1 MELRYKTFIMPHVG
15 DLYSQCADR
24 FAIGTDKNC
33 FAIADGVGESLFPY
47 DWAELVCEDF
57 IANPNLFCENNKL
70 VRENAL
76 IEAWNQKRDERTA
89 NLTETELFLFEMGLE
104 KADFAACT
112 FVGLSID
119 KKQWQSLALG
129 DSYLFVLDKNL
140 EIIESVASQK
150 GEEFSNFPEY
160 FASQAEKNHGK
171 TIKVCGDINKVTYF
185 VLLTDAISDWFIK
198 VDTEK
203 RKELLAIS
211 DMQSFH
217 SLVNKEREN
226 GNMKDDDTTAVIIEV
241 VHDDSDDIKYT
252 KLYNTNI
259 NDLIE
264 EEEKCLKLE
273 DSLEDMENDSF
284 IKNDTVEKKTIIE
297 EIDGVNAVSQPIEL
311 AILPKENTDTT
322 INSHSITSSPIEE
335 LTNKLRQ
342 YIDDFIKL
350 GDELLDKIDYVK
362 SQDTQNRNRWDKV
375 GKSVK
380 KILET
385 GKTIITN
392 LNKIKK

>member
-57 IANPNLFCENNKL
+57 IANPNLFCEDNKL
-70 VRENAL
+70 VRESQL
-76 IEAWNQKRDERTA
+76 IKAWNQKRDERTA

-171 TIKVCGDINKVTYF
+171 TIKASGDINKASYF

-198 VDTEK
+198 VDAEK

-241 VHDDSDDIKYT
+241 VHNDSDDIKYT
-252 KLYNTNI
+252 ELHNTNI
-259 NDLIE
+259 HTLII
-264 EEEKCLKLE
+264 EEEKCIAEKNNEAAELQSQEHIKDNLGTNEDERSVTIDLTDSIKETTEQADVLPLAEDLEGMQMLFFEEISNIVDCTKKGMYSLSSKVKSHTFIGKNRQEKNYWNDLKRCL
-273 DSLEDMENDSF
+273 DKTIQDLNSTK
-284 IKNDTVEKKTIIE
+284 KNVEKLIE
-297 EIDGVNAVSQPIEL
+297 
-311 AILPKENTDTT
+311 KM
-322 INSHSITSSPIEE
+322 
-335 LTNKLRQ
+335 K
-342 YIDDFIKL
+342 
-350 GDELLDKIDYVK
+350 
-362 SQDTQNRNRWDKV
+362 
-375 GKSVK
+375 
-380 KILET
+380 
-385 GKTIITN
+385 
-392 LNKIKK
+392 

>member
-1 MELRYKTFIMPHVG
+1 MELRYKTFIMPHIG
-15 DLYSQCADR
+15 DKYSQCADR

-76 IEAWNQKRDERTA
+76 IEAWNRKRDERIA
-89 NLTETELFLFEMGLE
+89 NLTETELFIYQMGLK

-171 TIKVCGDINKVTYF
+171 TIKACGDINKVTYF

-198 VDTEK
+198 VDTNK
-203 RKELLAIS
+203 RKELLAVS
-211 DMQSFH
+211 DMPSFH
-217 SLVNKEREN
+217 SHVNKERES

-342 YIDDFIKL
+342 YIDDFIKI

-380 KILET
+380 KISET

>member
-1 MELRYKTFIMPHVG
+1 MPHVG

-264 EEEKCLKLE
+264 EEEKCHALE
-273 DSLEDMENDSF
+273 EPLEEIKNDSF
-284 IKNDTVEKKTIIE
+284 IKSDTDEKKTIIE
-297 EIDGVNAVSQPIEL
+297 EIDEVNAVSQPVEL

-350 GDELLDKIDYVK
+350 GDEFLDKIDYVK

-380 KILET
+380 KISET
-385 GKTIITN
+385 SKTVITN

>member
-1 MELRYKTFIMPHVG
+1 MELRYKTFIMPHIG
-15 DLYSQCADR
+15 DKYSQCADR

-76 IEAWNQKRDERTA
+76 IEAWNRKRDERIA
-89 NLTETELFLFEMGLE
+89 NLTETELFIYQMGLK

-171 TIKVCGDINKVTYF
+171 TIKACGDINKVTYF

-198 VDTEK
+198 VDTNK
-203 RKELLAIS
+203 RKELLAVS
-211 DMQSFH
+211 DMPSFH
-217 SLVNKEREN
+217 SLVNKERES

-342 YIDDFIKL
+342 YIDDFIKI

-380 KILET
+380 KISET

>member
-185 VLLTDAISDWFIK
+185 LLLTDAISDWFIK

-297 EIDGVNAVSQPIEL
+297 KIDGVNAVSQPIEL

-380 KILET
+380 KISET
-385 GKTIITN
+385 GKTVITN

>member
-1 MELRYKTFIMPHVG
+1 
-15 DLYSQCADR
+15 
-24 FAIGTDKNC
+24 
-33 FAIADGVGESLFPY
+33 
-47 DWAELVCEDF
+47 
-57 IANPNLFCENNKL
+57 
-70 VRENAL
+70 
-76 IEAWNQKRDERTA
+76 
-89 NLTETELFLFEMGLE
+89 MGLE

-171 TIKVCGDINKVTYF
+171 TIKACGDINKVTYF

-380 KILET
+380 KISET

>member
-171 TIKVCGDINKVTYF
+171 TIKVSGDINKASYF

-198 VDTEK
+198 VDNEK
-203 RKELLAIS
+203 RRELLALS

-217 SLVNKEREN
+217 SLVNKERES

-241 VHDDSDDIKYT
+241 VHDGSEEIKYT
-252 KLYNTNI
+252 EVYNTNI
-259 NDLIE
+259 HELIE
-264 EEEKCLKLE
+264 EEEKCHALE
-273 DSLEDMENDSF
+273 EPLENIKNDSF

-380 KILET
+380 KISET
-385 GKTIITN
+385 GKTVITN

>member
-1 MELRYKTFIMPHVG
+1 MELRYKTFIMPHIG
-15 DLYSQCADR
+15 DKYSQCADR

-76 IEAWNQKRDERTA
+76 IEAWNRKRDERIA
-89 NLTETELFLFEMGLE
+89 NLTETELFIYQMGLK

-150 GEEFSNFPEY
+150 GEEFSYFPEY

-171 TIKVCGDINKVTYF
+171 TIKACGDINKVTYF

-198 VDTEK
+198 VDTNK
-203 RKELLAIS
+203 RKELLAVS
-211 DMQSFH
+211 DMPSFH
-217 SLVNKEREN
+217 SLVNKERES

-342 YIDDFIKL
+342 YIDDFIKI

-380 KILET
+380 KISET

>member
-217 SLVNKEREN
+217 ALVNKEREN

-380 KILET
+380 KISET
-385 GKTIITN
+385 GKTVITN

>member
-1 MELRYKTFIMPHVG
+1 MELRYKTFIMPHIG
-15 DLYSQCADR
+15 DKYSQCADR

-33 FAIADGVGESLFPY
+33 FVIADGVGESLFPY

-76 IEAWNQKRDERTA
+76 IEAWNRKRDERIA
-89 NLTETELFLFEMGLE
+89 NLTETELFIYQMGLK

-259 NDLIE
+259 HELIE
-264 EEEKCLKLE
+264 EEEKCHALE
-273 DSLEDMENDSF
+273 EPLEDMKNDSF
-284 IKNDTVEKKTIIE
+284 IKSDTDEKKTIIE
-297 EIDGVNAVSQPIEL
+297 KIDEVNAVSQPIEL
-311 AILPKENTDTT
+311 TILPKENNDTT
-322 INSHSITSSPIEE
+322 NHTHCITSSPIEE

-342 YIDDFIKL
+342 YIDDFIKI

-380 KILET
+380 KISET

>member
-1 MELRYKTFIMPHVG
+1 MPHVG

-380 KILET
+380 KISET
-385 GKTIITN
+385 GKTVITN

>member
-1 MELRYKTFIMPHVG
+1 MPHVG

-259 NDLIE
+259 SDLIE

-380 KILET
+380 KISET
-385 GKTIITN
+385 GKTVITN

>member
-259 NDLIE
+259 SDLIE

-380 KILET
+380 KISET
-385 GKTIITN
+385 GKTVITN

>member
-1 MELRYKTFIMPHVG
+1 MPHIG
-15 DLYSQCADR
+15 DKYSQCADR

-76 IEAWNQKRDERTA
+76 IEAWNRKRDERIA
-89 NLTETELFLFEMGLE
+89 NLTETELFIYQMGLK

-380 KILET
+380 KISET

>member
-1 MELRYKTFIMPHVG
+1 MELRYKTFIMPHIG

-241 VHDDSDDIKYT
+241 VHDGTEEIKYT
-252 KLYNTNI
+252 EVYNTNI
-259 NDLIE
+259 HELIE

-380 KILET
+380 KISET
-385 GKTIITN
+385 GKTVITN
-392 LNKIKK
+392 LNKINK

>member
-342 YIDDFIKL
+342 YIDDFIKI

-380 KILET
+380 KISET
-385 GKTIITN
+385 GKTVITN

>member
-76 IEAWNQKRDERTA
+76 IEAWNRKRKERIA
-89 NLTETELFLFEMGLE
+89 NLTETELFLYEMGLE

-119 KKQWQSLALG
+119 KKQWQCLALG
-129 DSYLFVLDKNL
+129 DSYLFVLDNNL

-171 TIKVCGDINKVTYF
+171 TIKVCGDINKASYF

-198 VDTEK
+198 VDTDK
-203 RKELLAIS
+203 RKELLAVS
-211 DMQSFH
+211 DMPSFH

-241 VHDDSDDIKYT
+241 VHDGSEEIKYT
-252 KLYNTNI
+252 EVYNTNI
-259 NDLIE
+259 HELIE
-264 EEEKCLKLE
+264 EEEKCHALE
-273 DSLEDMENDSF
+273 EPLEEIKNDSF
-284 IKNDTVEKKTIIE
+284 IKSDTDEKKTIIE
-297 EIDGVNAVSQPIEL
+297 EIDEVNAVSQPIEL
-311 AILPKENTDTT
+311 TILPKENNDTT
-322 INSHSITSSPIEE
+322 NHTHCITSSPIEE
-335 LTNKLRQ
+335 LTDKFRQ
-342 YIDDFIKL
+342 YIGDFIKL
-350 GDELLDKIDYVK
+350 GDEFLDKIDYVK

-380 KILET
+380 KISET
-385 GKTIITN
+385 GKTVITN
-392 LNKIKK
+392 LNKINK

>member
-171 TIKVCGDINKVTYF
+171 TIKVCRDINKVTYF

-342 YIDDFIKL
+342 HIDDFIKI

-380 KILET
+380 KISET
-385 GKTIITN
+385 GKTVITN

>member
-1 MELRYKTFIMPHVG
+1 MELRYKTFIMPHIG
-15 DLYSQCADR
+15 DKYSQCADR

-76 IEAWNQKRDERTA
+76 IEAWNRKRDERIA
-89 NLTETELFLFEMGLE
+89 NLTETELFIYQMGLK

-380 KILET
+380 KISET

>member
-1 MELRYKTFIMPHVG
+1 MPHIG
-15 DLYSQCADR
+15 DKYSQCADR

-76 IEAWNQKRDERTA
+76 IEAWNRKRDERIA
-89 NLTETELFLFEMGLE
+89 NLTETELFIYQMGLK

-171 TIKVCGDINKVTYF
+171 TIKASGDINKVTYF

-198 VDTEK
+198 VDTDK
-203 RKELLAIS
+203 RKELLAVS
-211 DMQSFH
+211 DMPSFH
-217 SLVNKEREN
+217 ALVNKEREN
-226 GNMKDDDTTAVIIEV
+226 RNMKDDDTTAVIIEV

-335 LTNKLRQ
+335 STNKLRQ
-342 YIDDFIKL
+342 YIDNFIKL

-380 KILET
+380 KISET
-385 GKTIITN
+385 GKTVITN

>member
-1 MELRYKTFIMPHVG
+1 ML
-15 DLYSQCADR
+15 
-24 FAIGTDKNC
+24 
-33 FAIADGVGESLFPY
+33 
-47 DWAELVCEDF
+47 W
-57 IANPNLFCENNKL
+57 
-70 VRENAL
+70 
-76 IEAWNQKRDERTA
+76 
-89 NLTETELFLFEMGLE
+89 
-104 KADFAACT
+104 
-112 FVGLSID
+112 
-119 KKQWQSLALG
+119 
-129 DSYLFVLDKNL
+129 
-140 EIIESVASQK
+140 
-150 GEEFSNFPEY
+150 
-160 FASQAEKNHGK
+160 
-171 TIKVCGDINKVTYF
+171 
-185 VLLTDAISDWFIK
+185 
-198 VDTEK
+198 
-203 RKELLAIS
+203 
-211 DMQSFH
+211 
-217 SLVNKEREN
+217 
-226 GNMKDDDTTAVIIEV
+226 
-241 VHDDSDDIKYT
+241 
-252 KLYNTNI
+252 YNTNI

-342 YIDDFIKL
+342 YIDDFIKI

-380 KILET
+380 KISET

>member
-342 YIDDFIKL
+342 YIDDFIKI

-380 KILET
+380 KISET

>member
-1 MELRYKTFIMPHVG
+1 MELRYKTFIMPHIG
-15 DLYSQCADR
+15 DKYSQCADR

-47 DWAELVCEDF
+47 DWAELVCNDF
-57 IANPNLFCENNKL
+57 TANPNLFCEDNKL
-70 VRENAL
+70 VRESRL

-171 TIKVCGDINKVTYF
+171 TIKACGDINKVTYF

-198 VDTEK
+198 IDTDK

-211 DMQSFH
+211 DMPSFH

-241 VHDDSDDIKYT
+241 VHDGSEEIKYT
-252 KLYNTNI
+252 KVYNTNI
-259 NDLIE
+259 HELIE
-264 EEEKCLKLE
+264 EEEKCHALEEPLE
-273 DSLEDMENDSF
+273 DIKNDSF
-284 IKNDTVEKKTIIE
+284 IKSDTDEKKTIIE
-297 EIDGVNAVSQPIEL
+297 EINEVNAVSQPIEL
-311 AILPKENTDTT
+311 TILPKENNDTT
-322 INSHSITSSPIEE
+322 NHTHCITSSPIEE
-335 LTNKLRQ
+335 LTDKLRQ
-342 YIDDFIKL
+342 YIGDFIKL
-350 GDELLDKIDYVK
+350 GDEFLDKIDYVK

-380 KILET
+380 KISET
-385 GKTIITN
+385 GKTVITN
-392 LNKIKK
+392 LNKINK

>member
-1 MELRYKTFIMPHVG
+1 MTLTTDTGYYFLDVIKTNDCVKYE
-15 DLYSQCADR
+15 DV
-24 FAIGTDKNC
+24 K
-33 FAIADGVGESLFPY
+33 
-47 DWAELVCEDF
+47 CE
-57 IANPNLFCENNKL
+57 
-70 VRENAL
+70 V
-76 IEAWNQKRDERTA
+76 
-89 NLTETELFLFEMGLE
+89 
-104 KADFAACT
+104 
-112 FVGLSID
+112 
-119 KKQWQSLALG
+119 
-129 DSYLFVLDKNL
+129 
-140 EIIESVASQK
+140 
-150 GEEFSNFPEY
+150 
-160 FASQAEKNHGK
+160 
-171 TIKVCGDINKVTYF
+171 
-185 VLLTDAISDWFIK
+185 AISESEIFK
-198 VDTEK
+198 K
-203 RKELLAIS
+203 Y
-211 DMQSFH
+211 
-217 SLVNKEREN
+217 
-226 GNMKDDDTTAVIIEV
+226 
-241 VHDDSDDIKYT
+241 SDDIKYT

-264 EEEKCLKLE
+264 EEDKCLKLE

-362 SQDTQNRNRWDKV
+362 SQDTQNSNRWDKV

-380 KILET
+380 KISET

>member
-171 TIKVCGDINKVTYF
+171 TIKASGDINKVTYF

-198 VDTEK
+198 VDTDK
-203 RKELLAIS
+203 RKELFAIS
-211 DMQSFH
+211 DMPSFH
-217 SLVNKEREN
+217 SLVNKERES

-241 VHDDSDDIKYT
+241 VHDGSEEIKYT
-252 KLYNTNI
+252 EVYNTNI
-259 NDLIE
+259 HELIE
-264 EEEKCLKLE
+264 EEEKCHALE
-273 DSLEDMENDSF
+273 EPLENIKNDSF
-284 IKNDTVEKKTIIE
+284 IKSDTDEKKTIIE
-297 EIDGVNAVSQPIEL
+297 EIDEVNAVSQPIEL
-311 AILPKENTDTT
+311 TILPKENNDTT
-322 INSHSITSSPIEE
+322 NHTHCITSSPIKE
-335 LTNKLRQ
+335 LTDKLRQ
-342 YIDDFIKL
+342 YIGDFIKQ
-350 GDELLDKIDYVK
+350 GDEFLDKIDYAK

-380 KILET
+380 KISDT
-385 GKTIITN
+385 GKTVITN
-392 LNKIKK
+392 LNKINK

>member
-380 KILET
+380 KISET
-385 GKTIITN
+385 GKTVITN

>member
-273 DSLEDMENDSF
+273 DSLDDMENDSF

-380 KILET
+380 KISET
-385 GKTIITN
+385 GKTVITN

>member
-1 MELRYKTFIMPHVG
+1 MELRYKTFIMPHIG
-15 DLYSQCADR
+15 DKYSQCADR

-47 DWAELVCEDF
+47 DWAELVCKDF
-57 IANPNLFCENNKL
+57 IANPNLFCEDNKL
-70 VRENAL
+70 VRESQL
-76 IEAWNQKRDERTA
+76 IKAWNQKRDERTA

-171 TIKVCGDINKVTYF
+171 TIKACGDINKVTYF

-198 VDTEK
+198 VDTDK
-203 RKELLAIS
+203 RKELLAVS
-211 DMQSFH
+211 DMPSFH

-241 VHDDSDDIKYT
+241 VHDGSEEIKYT
-252 KLYNTNI
+252 EVYNTNI
-259 NDLIE
+259 HELIE
-264 EEEKCLKLE
+264 EEEKCHALE
-273 DSLEDMENDSF
+273 EPLEDMKNDSF
-284 IKNDTVEKKTIIE
+284 LKSDTDEKKTIIE
-297 EIDGVNAVSQPIEL
+297 EIDEVNAVSQPIEL
-311 AILPKENTDTT
+311 TILPKENNDTT
-322 INSHSITSSPIEE
+322 NHTHCITSSPIEE
-335 LTNKLRQ
+335 LTDKLRQ
-342 YIDDFIKL
+342 YIGDFIKL
-350 GDELLDKIDYVK
+350 GDEFLDKIDYVK

-380 KILET
+380 KISET
-385 GKTIITN
+385 GKTVITN
-392 LNKIKK
+392 LNKINK

>member
-1 MELRYKTFIMPHVG
+1 
-15 DLYSQCADR
+15 
-24 FAIGTDKNC
+24 
-33 FAIADGVGESLFPY
+33 
-47 DWAELVCEDF
+47 
-57 IANPNLFCENNKL
+57 
-70 VRENAL
+70 
-76 IEAWNQKRDERTA
+76 
-89 NLTETELFLFEMGLE
+89 
-104 KADFAACT
+104 
-112 FVGLSID
+112 
-119 KKQWQSLALG
+119 
-129 DSYLFVLDKNL
+129 
-140 EIIESVASQK
+140 
-150 GEEFSNFPEY
+150 
-160 FASQAEKNHGK
+160 
-171 TIKVCGDINKVTYF
+171 

-259 NDLIE
+259 NNLIE

-380 KILET
+380 KISET
-385 GKTIITN
+385 GKTVITN

>member
-76 IEAWNQKRDERTA
+76 IEAWNRKLEERIA
-89 NLTETELFLFEMGLE
+89 NLTETELFLYEMGLE

-119 KKQWQSLALG
+119 KKQWQCLALG
-129 DSYLFVLDKNL
+129 DSYLFVLDNNL

-171 TIKVCGDINKVTYF
+171 TIEVCGDINKASYF

-198 VDTEK
+198 VDAEK

-241 VHDDSDDIKYT
+241 VHNDSDDIKYT
-252 KLYNTNI
+252 ELHNTNI
-259 NDLIE
+259 HTLII
-264 EEEKCLKLE
+264 EEEKCIAEKNNEAAELQSQEHIKDNLGTNEDERSVTIDLTDSIKETTEQADVLPLAEDLEGMQMLFFEKISNIVDCTKKGMYSLSSKVKSHTFIGKNRQEKNYWNDLKRCL
-273 DSLEDMENDSF
+273 DKTIQDLNSTK
-284 IKNDTVEKKTIIE
+284 KNVEKLIE
-297 EIDGVNAVSQPIEL
+297 
-311 AILPKENTDTT
+311 KM
-322 INSHSITSSPIEE
+322 
-335 LTNKLRQ
+335 K
-342 YIDDFIKL
+342 
-350 GDELLDKIDYVK
+350 
-362 SQDTQNRNRWDKV
+362 
-375 GKSVK
+375 
-380 KILET
+380 
-385 GKTIITN
+385 
-392 LNKIKK
+392 

>member
-1 MELRYKTFIMPHVG
+1 MELRYKTFIMPHIG
-15 DLYSQCADR
+15 DKYSQCADR

-76 IEAWNQKRDERTA
+76 IEAWNRKRDERIA
-89 NLTETELFLFEMGLE
+89 NLTETELFIYQMGLK

-171 TIKVCGDINKVTYF
+171 TIKACGDINKVTYF

-198 VDTEK
+198 VDTNK
-203 RKELLAIS
+203 RKELLAVS
-211 DMQSFH
+211 DMPSFH
-217 SLVNKEREN
+217 SLVNKERES
-226 GNMKDDDTTAVIIEV
+226 GNMKDDDTTAVIIAV

-342 YIDDFIKL
+342 YIDDFIKI

-380 KILET
+380 KISET

>member
-273 DSLEDMENDSF
+273 GSLEDMENDSF

-342 YIDDFIKL
+342 YIDDFIKI

-380 KILET
+380 KISET

>member
-342 YIDDFIKL
+342 HIDDFIKL

-380 KILET
+380 KISET
-385 GKTIITN
+385 GKTVITN

>member
-1 MELRYKTFIMPHVG
+1 M
-15 DLYSQCADR
+15 
-24 FAIGTDKNC
+24 
-33 FAIADGVGESLFPY
+33 
-47 DWAELVCEDF
+47 
-57 IANPNLFCENNKL
+57 
-70 VRENAL
+70 
-76 IEAWNQKRDERTA
+76 
-89 NLTETELFLFEMGLE
+89 
-104 KADFAACT
+104 
-112 FVGLSID
+112 
-119 KKQWQSLALG
+119 
-129 DSYLFVLDKNL
+129 
-140 EIIESVASQK
+140 
-150 GEEFSNFPEY
+150 
-160 FASQAEKNHGK
+160 
-171 TIKVCGDINKVTYF
+171 
-185 VLLTDAISDWFIK
+185 
-198 VDTEK
+198 
-203 RKELLAIS
+203 
-211 DMQSFH
+211 
-217 SLVNKEREN
+217 
-226 GNMKDDDTTAVIIEV
+226 
-241 VHDDSDDIKYT
+241 
-252 KLYNTNI
+252 
-259 NDLIE
+259 IE

-380 KILET
+380 KISET
-385 GKTIITN
+385 GKTVITN

>member
-1 MELRYKTFIMPHVG
+1 MPHIG
-15 DLYSQCADR
+15 DKYSQCADR

-76 IEAWNQKRDERTA
+76 IEAWNRKRDERIA
-89 NLTETELFLFEMGLE
+89 NLTETELFIYQMGLK

-171 TIKVCGDINKVTYF
+171 TIKACGDINKVTYF

-198 VDTEK
+198 VDTNK
-203 RKELLAIS
+203 RKELLAVS
-211 DMQSFH
+211 DMPSFH
-217 SLVNKEREN
+217 SLVNKERES

-342 YIDDFIKL
+342 YIDDFIKI

-380 KILET
+380 KISET

>member
-241 VHDDSDDIKYT
+241 VHDGTEEIKYT
-252 KLYNTNI
+252 EVYNTNI
-259 NDLIE
+259 HELIE

-380 KILET
+380 KISET
-385 GKTIITN
+385 GKTVITN
-392 LNKIKK
+392 LNKINK

>member
-1 MELRYKTFIMPHVG
+1 MPHVG

-57 IANPNLFCENNKL
+57 IANPNLFCEDNKL
-70 VRENAL
+70 VRESLL
-76 IEAWNQKRDERTA
+76 IEAWNKKREERIA
-89 NLTETELFLFEMGLE
+89 NLTETELFLYEMGLE

-171 TIKVCGDINKVTYF
+171 TIKVCRDINKVTYF

-342 YIDDFIKL
+342 HIDDFIKI

-380 KILET
+380 KISET
-385 GKTIITN
+385 GKTVITN

>member
-1 MELRYKTFIMPHVG
+1 MELRYKTFIMPHIG

-76 IEAWNQKRDERTA
+76 IEAWNRKRKERIA
-89 NLTETELFLFEMGLE
+89 NLTETELFLYEMGLE

-119 KKQWQSLALG
+119 KKQWQCLALG
-129 DSYLFVLDKNL
+129 DSYLFVLDNNL

-171 TIKVCGDINKVTYF
+171 TIKACGDINKVTYF

-198 VDTEK
+198 VDTDK

-211 DMQSFH
+211 DMPSFH

-241 VHDDSDDIKYT
+241 VHDDSDDIQYAE
-252 KLYNTNI
+252 LYNSDI
-259 NDLIE
+259 HALIID
-264 EEEKCLKLE
+264 EEKCIANTQNGTTE
-273 DSLEDMENDSF
+273 QHSLGDKKDAHVTTND
-284 IKNDTVEKKTIIE
+284 E
-297 EIDGVNAVSQPIEL
+297 
-311 AILPKENTDTT
+311 
-322 INSHSITSSPIEE
+322 HSITID
-335 LTNKLRQ
+335 LT
-342 YIDDFIKL
+342 D
-350 GDELLDKIDYVK
+350 
-362 SQDTQNRNRWDKV
+362 
-375 GKSVK
+375 SVK
-380 KILET
+380 ESTKQAVVSPLTEDLNGMQMLFFEEIFNILDNT
-385 GKTIITN
+385 KKGMYNLVTKVNSHTFIGKNRQEKNYWNNVKRSLDQTILKLNSTQKQFEN
-392 LNKIKK
+392 LIEKLK